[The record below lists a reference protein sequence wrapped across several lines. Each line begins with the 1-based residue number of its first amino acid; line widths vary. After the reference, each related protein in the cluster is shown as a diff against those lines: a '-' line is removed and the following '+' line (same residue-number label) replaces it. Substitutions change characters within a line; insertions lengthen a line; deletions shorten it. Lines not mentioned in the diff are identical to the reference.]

1 MNVWKSASDAYANE
15 PGTVWQKMGAAA
27 LATIESGTFVSM
39 IQAATPKG
47 FANGGYTGHGGKYD
61 PAGIV
66 HKGEGVLT
74 QEEVKALGGPQGFE
88 DLRKSIRRGYATGG
102 LVTDTHRVG
111 MGAVNAINSG
121 GSGGKN
127 VVQPKVTIINQTTK
141 EVNATSEWDGDEL
154 KVYLQEMRKQ
164 NEAMM
169 DSKIEKRFRMN
180 GRQGWK

>member
-1 MNVWKSASDAYANE
+1 
-15 PGTVWQKMGAAA
+15 
-27 LATIESGTFVSM
+27 M

-47 FANGGYTGHGGKYD
+47 FAEGGFTGYGGKYE

-66 HKGEGVLT
+66 HKWEGVLT
-74 QEEVKALGGPQGFE
+74 KEEMMAIGGPQGFE
-88 DLRKSIRRGYATGG
+88 GLRKSIKNGSYANGG
-102 LVTDTHRVG
+102 IGGINNTARDTHRVG
-111 MGAVNAINSG
+111 MGTVNAINSG

-169 DSKIEKRFRMN
+169 DAKIEKRFRMA

>member
-1 MNVWKSASDAYANE
+1 
-15 PGTVWQKMGAAA
+15 
-27 LATIESGTFVSM
+27 
-39 IQAATPKG
+39 
-47 FANGGYTGHGGKYD
+47 
-61 PAGIV
+61 
-66 HKGEGVLT
+66 
-74 QEEVKALGGPQGFE
+74 
-88 DLRKSIRRGYATGG
+88 
-102 LVTDTHRVG
+102 

-169 DSKIEKRFRMN
+169 DSKIEKRFRMA

>member
-1 MNVWKSASDAYANE
+1 M
-15 PGTVWQKMGAAA
+15 
-27 LATIESGTFVSM
+27 
-39 IQAATPKG
+39 
-47 FANGGYTGHGGKYD
+47 
-61 PAGIV
+61 
-66 HKGEGVLT
+66 
-74 QEEVKALGGPQGFE
+74 
-88 DLRKSIRRGYATGG
+88 RKSIRRGYATGG
-102 LVTDTHRVG
+102 LVADTHRVG

-169 DSKIEKRFRMN
+169 DSKIEKRFRMA